1 MLTLIGA
8 TTVRLTMADL
18 TEDQMTGQW
27 HRWVGTFLTPESL
40 PRAKAALSSNCSEAR
55 AAQMYA
61 AMTILLKSSND
72 DQAKADQRLKAIA
85 SRLSQYPEVV
95 VGSVLAEWAENEG
108 WHPAWADLK
117 QPADR
122 AFKTLQALISATE
135 RRNEQEAQDTLT
147 RREAPGEERTGA
159 QGQPA
164 GPRDA

>member
-8 TTVRLTMADL
+8 STVRVTAADL

-27 HRWVGTFLTPESL
+27 HREIGTFLTPDSL

-61 AMTILLKSSND
+61 AMTVLLKSSND
-72 DQAKADQRLKAIA
+72 DRDKADARLRAIA

-95 VGSVLAEWAENEG
+95 VGAVLAEWAENEG

-135 RRNEQEAQDTLT
+135 RRNEQEAQDGT
-147 RREAPGEERTGA
+147 RREAAGEERTGA
-159 QGQPA
+159 QGEPA